1 MKSKKLNFRISD
13 DFDVFLESM
22 WRVSKYT
29 DLGIKSK
36 SDLLRYSVLKTV
48 GKDLGYDI
56 LKKFS
61 HVEEIHKFLNPKPV
75 SKPSSNKDALEY
87 FKKRQ
92 RGE

>member
-13 DFDVFLESM
+13 DFDVFLEGM

-48 GKDLGYDI
+48 GKVVRLQA
-56 LKKFS
+56 
-61 HVEEIHKFLNPKPV
+61 H
-75 SKPSSNKDALEY
+75 
-87 FKKRQ
+87 
-92 RGE
+92 